1 MGNGRKM
8 GQRRFTVSQLKEFDG
23 KEGRPAYVALKGKVY
38 DVSDSHLWETGNHIG
53 VHTAGLDLTMSIAN
67 APHTEE
73 VLTKFKVVGELIQ
86 EGYGRQKFVRRLQK
100 MHLHPMIVH
109 FPMAYS
115 LVVPL
120 LSFLAIWLRDSS
132 FEAASYYMLL
142 LGFLAAPAGGVSGIF
157 SWRVTYEGRMTRVF
171 YRKILLTIMLSLAI
185 TASFAWRIFDPDILM
200 ENSSLSYVF
209 LALTA
214 SFVPI
219 TLLLGHYGG
228 KIVYP

>member
-1 MGNGRKM
+1 M
-8 GQRRFTVSQLKEFDG
+8 L
-23 KEGRPAYVALKGKVY
+23 
-38 DVSDSHLWETGNHIG
+38 
-53 VHTAGLDLTMSIAN
+53 
-67 APHTEE
+67 
-73 VLTKFKVVGELIQ
+73 
-86 EGYGRQKFVRRLQK
+86 
-100 MHLHPMIVH
+100 VH

-120 LSFLAIWLRDSS
+120 LSLLAIWLGDS
-132 FEAASYYMLL
+132 FEAASFYMLL
-142 LGFLAAPAGGVSGIF
+142 LGFLAAPVGGISGIF

-171 YRKILLTIMLSLAI
+171 SRKLLLTVLLTLAI
-185 TASFAWRIFDPDILM
+185 TASFVWRILNPIILT
-200 ENSSLSYVF
+200 ENTSLSYVY

>member
-1 MGNGRKM
+1 M
-8 GQRRFTVSQLKEFDG
+8 GQRRFTISELKEFDG

-38 DVSDSHLWETGNHIG
+38 DVSDSHLWEAGSHLG
-53 VHTAGLDLTMSIAN
+53 AHAAGLDLTMSIAN
-67 APHTEE
+67 APHSEE

-86 EGYGRQKFVRRLQK
+86 EGYSRQKLVRRLQK
-100 MHLHPMIVH
+100 MHLHPMLVH

-120 LSFLAIWLRDSS
+120 LSLLAIWLRDSS
-132 FEAASYYMLL
+132 FDAASYYMVL
-142 LGFLAAPAGGVSGIF
+142 LGFLAAPAGGISGIF
-157 SWRVTYEGRMTRVF
+157 SWRVTYEGRMTQVF
-171 YRKILLTIMLSLAI
+171 SRKILLTTLLTVVI
-185 TASFAWRIFDPDILM
+185 TVSFVWRIFNPNILV
-200 ENSSLSYVF
+200 ENSSSSYVY

-228 KIVYP
+228 KVVYP

>member
-1 MGNGRKM
+1 M
-8 GQRRFTVSQLKEFDG
+8 L
-23 KEGRPAYVALKGKVY
+23 
-38 DVSDSHLWETGNHIG
+38 
-53 VHTAGLDLTMSIAN
+53 
-67 APHTEE
+67 
-73 VLTKFKVVGELIQ
+73 
-86 EGYGRQKFVRRLQK
+86 
-100 MHLHPMIVH
+100 VH

-120 LSFLAIWLRDSS
+120 LSFLAIWLRDTS

-157 SWRVTYEGRMTRVF
+157 SWRVTYEGRMTKVF
-171 YRKILLTIMLSLAI
+171 SRKILLTILLTLVI
-185 TASFAWRIFDPDILM
+185 TASFAWRIFNPNVLT
-200 ENSSLSYVF
+200 ENSSLSYVY
-209 LALTA
+209 LSLTA

>member
-1 MGNGRKM
+1 M
-8 GQRRFTVSQLKEFDG
+8 GQRRFTVSELKQFDG

-38 DVSDSHLWETGNHIG
+38 DVSNSQLWETGNHLG
-53 VHTAGLDLTMSIAN
+53 AHAAGLDLTLSMTN
-67 APHTEE
+67 APHSEE
-73 VLTKFKVVGELIQ
+73 VITKFPVIGELIQ
-86 EGYGRQKFVRRLQK
+86 EGYEKQKLVRRLQK
-100 MHLHPMIVH
+100 MHLHPMLVH

-132 FEAASYYMLL
+132 FDAASYYLLL

-171 YRKILLTIMLSLAI
+171 SRKLLLTALLTLAI
-185 TASFAWRIFDPDILM
+185 TVSFLWRVLNPNILT
-200 ENSSLSYVF
+200 EDSSSSYVY
-209 LALTA
+209 LVLTA
-214 SFVPI
+214 SFIPI

>member
-1 MGNGRKM
+1 M
-8 GQRRFTVSQLKEFDG
+8 GQRRFTISELKEFDG

-38 DVSDSHLWETGNHIG
+38 DVSDSSLWETGNHLEA
-53 VHTAGLDLTMSIAN
+53 HAAGLDLTLSIAN
-67 APHTEE
+67 APHGEE
-73 VLTKFKVVGELIQ
+73 VLTKFPVVGELIQ
-86 EGYGRQKFVRRLQK
+86 EGYDRQKLVRRLQK
-100 MHLHPMIVH
+100 MHLHPMLVH

-120 LSFLAIWLRDSS
+120 LSFLSIWLRDSS
-132 FEAASYYMLL
+132 FEAASFYMLL
-142 LGFLAAPAGGVSGIF
+142 LGFLAAPAGGISGIF

-171 YRKILLTIMLSLAI
+171 SRKILLTVLLTLAI
-185 TASFAWRIFDPDILM
+185 TASFVWRILNPNILT
-200 ENSSLSYVF
+200 ENSSLSYAY

>member
-1 MGNGRKM
+1 M
-8 GQRRFTVSQLKEFDG
+8 GQRRFTISELKEFDG

-38 DVSDSHLWETGNHIG
+38 DVSDSHLWETGNHLG
-53 VHTAGLDLTMSIAN
+53 AHVAGLDLTMSIAN
-67 APHTEE
+67 APHAEE
-73 VLTKFKVVGELIQ
+73 VLMKFKVVGELIQ
-86 EGYGRQKFVRRLQK
+86 ERYGRQKLVRRLQK
-100 MHLHPMIVH
+100 MHLHPMLVH

-132 FEAASYYMLL
+132 FDMASFYMLL

-157 SWRVTYEGRMTRVF
+157 SWRVTYEGRMTKVF
-171 YRKILLTIMLSLAI
+171 SRKILLTTLLTAVI
-185 TASFAWRIFDPDILM
+185 TECFVWRIFNPDILI
-200 ENSSLSYVF
+200 ENSSLSYVY